1 MRLHTIKPFKHSIKK
16 AKRIGRGLGS
26 GHGAYSTRG
35 MKGQKSRSGGSKG
48 LKLRGLRATLL
59 RVPKLRGFKSIHGKA
74 IHVNVERLNESFSHG
89 DVVTPETL
97 LEKKLIQLPQARA
110 MTIKILGDGKLSKKL
125 TVQHCF
131 VSKTAKMK
139 IEKAGGTVEA

>member
-1 MRLHTIKPFKHSIKK
+1 MRLHTIKPFKHSTRKP
-16 AKRIGRGLGS
+16 KRIGRGLGS

-35 MKGQKSRSGGSKG
+35 MKGQKARSGGSKG

-74 IHVNVERLNESFSHG
+74 LHLNVSSLNDMFSEG
-89 DVVTPETL
+89 DIVSPETL
-97 LEKKLIQLPQARA
+97 LEKKLITLPNARA
-110 MTIKILGDGKLSKKL
+110 MTIKILGDGELTKKL
-125 TVQHCF
+125 TIQHCS
-131 VSKTAKMK
+131 VSKTARIK

>member
-1 MRLHTIKPFKHSIKK
+1 MRLHTIKPFKHSQKK

-35 MKGQKSRSGGSKG
+35 MKGQKARSGGSKG

-59 RVPKLRGFKSIHGKA
+59 RVPKLRGFKSIHKKA
-74 IHVNVERLNESFSHG
+74 IHLNVQTLNESFSHG

-97 LEKKLIQLPQARA
+97 LEKKLIRLPNARA
-110 MTIKILGDGKLSKKL
+110 MTIKILGDGTL
-125 TVQHCF
+125 TKQLTIQHCL
-131 VSKTAKMK
+131 VSKTAKIK